1 MVSNVMRVSASDK
14 IGDRLIAAAQ
24 VAGVLA
30 TGWFVWIN
38 AVLPRL
44 GLQSLAGIAAQAL
57 FFVTLAWICGAVVT
71 FWIYLVVS
79 LTDLPRVM
87 RFSLRSSAPAMW
99 FAPAIV
105 LLSVPLAT
113 AFVVSLFLVVNAT
126 RHLVAQWGAIQ
137 SPMHGMELAP
147 AEPAFLFRTAPPD
160 AGFLSWSSV
169 PVLMGSL
176 TAQAGLVA
184 MLWRHQFRAAVLLAV
199 STAILTSLSIAT
211 GAYRAGKPPAL
222 PHSAL
227 SVLWT
232 FLLAAALTFGGI
244 SARGRHGGGSDA
256 AADSSDPAGQSGA
269 QGAAQAAAP
278 RNENMGFGGD
288 FPGVILLPALKPNA
302 TLLIP
307 VPAPPREFGAPLVQ
321 PMGIPFS
328 GEYWMFRWPATRPP
342 PGAVIRRGNAAE
354 LSFHTTDGWP
364 MEMEAHQKLEP
375 PVEIKCCSEIQL
387 AIQNTDQYPGTI
399 SLELI
404 LIDLTAATNP
414 AQSLGAIAAGSP
426 SLSVQLL
433 RFPIPRVAAIGKFDE
448 FKVVF
453 RRAQLRADRSARIA
467 IERFVLVP

>member
-57 FFVTLAWICGAVVT
+57 SFVTLAWICGAVVT

-79 LTDLPRVM
+79 LTDLPHVM
-87 RFSLRSSAPAMW
+87 RFSLCSSAPAMW

-137 SPMHGMELAP
+137 SPMHGMEPAP
-147 AEPAFLFRTAPPD
+147 AEPAFLFRTAPPN
-160 AGFLSWSSV
+160 AGFLSWSWV

-211 GAYRAGKPPAL
+211 GAYRPGKPPAL

-256 AADSSDPAGQSGA
+256 SDSSSPAGQSGA
-269 QGAAQAAAP
+269 QVATQAAAP

-321 PMGIPFS
+321 PVGIPFS

-342 PGAVIRRGNAAE
+342 LGAAIRRGNAAE

-375 PVEIKCCSEIQL
+375 PVDIKCCSEIQL

-404 LIDLTAATNP
+404 LIDRTAATNP
-414 AQSLGAIAAGSP
+414 AQSLGAVAAGSP

-433 RFPIPRVAAIGKFDE
+433 RFPIPRVPAIGKFDE